1 MTARPVLGILGGG
14 QLAQMMALAAIP
26 LGIQCHVYDP
36 DPVAPARLCA
46 IHHCAAYD
54 DTAALVRF
62 AEAVDVITYEFENI
76 PLSCVS
82 FLNAHKPIMPG
93 ISALQVCQDR
103 LTEKTFARS
112 LGFAT
117 APFVD
122 LVPTLS
128 STDALHAVG
137 APAILK
143 TRRMGYDGKGQ
154 QIVQNAEEL
163 DRARAT
169 YGTLELIL
177 EGIVPFL
184 HEVSIIS
191 VRAPDGTT
199 VRYPLIQNT
208 HRHGILRTSIAPAPC
223 HTAALESLADQIAS
237 TVLDAVGYVGVL
249 TVECFVVA
257 APGGSTLVINEF
269 APRVHNSGHWSIEG
283 ATHSQFDYHVRAVMG
298 LRIDPP
304 ELRGWSAL
312 CNLIGDEPADNDIP
326 VGVAVHR
333 YHKTPRPGR
342 KVGHLTITTTDHAT
356 LQHTI
361 DACSELTGIRIP

>member
-26 LGIQCHVYDP
+26 LGIQCHIYDP

-54 DTAALVRF
+54 DTAALSRF
-62 AEAVDVITYEFENI
+62 AASVDVITYEFENI
-76 PLSCVS
+76 PLSCVT
-82 FLNAHKPIMPG
+82 FLNTHKPIMPG
-93 ISALQVCQDR
+93 VTALQMCQDR

-122 LVPTLS
+122 LAPSVS
-128 STDALHAVG
+128 SSDALRTVG
-137 APAILK
+137 TPAILK

-154 QIVQNAEEL
+154 QTIQTAAEL
-163 DRARAT
+163 DQARTAYAT
-169 YGTLELIL
+169 HELIL

-184 HEVSIIS
+184 HEVSIIAT
-191 VRAPDGTT
+191 RAQDGTT

-208 HRHGILRTSIAPAPC
+208 HRNGILRTSLAPAPC
-223 HTAALESLADQIAS
+223 RTADLEALADQIAS
-237 TVLDAVGYVGVL
+237 TVLDALGYVGVL
-249 TVECFVVA
+249 TIECFVVD
-257 APGGSTLVINEF
+257 APSGSTLVINEF

-283 ATHSQFDYHVRAVMG
+283 ASTSQFAYHVRAVMG

-304 ELRGWSAL
+304 ALRGFSAL
-312 CNLIGDEPADNDIP
+312 CNLIGDEPDHKDIP
-326 VGVAVHR
+326 AGVSMHR

-342 KVGHLTITTTDHAT
+342 KVGHLTITTPDHAS
-356 LQHTI
+356 LKHTI
-361 DACSELTGIRIP
+361 DACCQLIGGRIA

>member
-14 QLAQMMALAAIP
+14 QLAQMMALEAIP
-26 LGIQCHVYDP
+26 LGIQCHIYDP

-54 DTAALVRF
+54 DTSALLRF
-62 AEAVDVITYEFENI
+62 AAAVDVITYEFENI
-76 PLSCVS
+76 PMSCVT
-82 FLNAHKPIMPG
+82 FLNTHKPIMPG
-93 ISALQVCQDR
+93 ITALQMCQDR

-112 LGFAT
+112 LGFVT

-128 STDALHAVG
+128 SSDALRTVG

-154 QIVQNAEEL
+154 QTIQNAQEL
-163 DRARAT
+163 DVARDA
-169 YGTLELIL
+169 YGSYELIL
-177 EGIVPFL
+177 EGMVHFR
-184 HEVSIIS
+184 HEVSIITA
-191 VRAPDGTT
+191 RAQDGTT

-208 HRHGILRTSIAPAPC
+208 HRQGILRTSLAPAPC
-223 HTAALESLADQIAS
+223 RTTELEALADQIAS
-237 TVLDAVGYVGVL
+237 TVLDALGYVGVL
-249 TVECFVVA
+249 TIECFVVD

-283 ATHSQFDYHVRAVMG
+283 ATTSQFAYHVRAVMG

-304 ELRGWSAL
+304 ELRGYSAL
-312 CNLIGDEPADNDIP
+312 CNLIGDEPAHSDIP
-326 VGVAVHR
+326 VGVSIHR

-342 KVGHLTITTTDHAT
+342 KVGHLTITTTDHTA

-361 DACSELTGIRIP
+361 EVCNQLIGVRIT

>member
-1 MTARPVLGILGGG
+1 MTTRPVLGILGGG

-26 LGIQCHVYDP
+26 LGVQCHIYDP

-46 IHHCAAYD
+46 IHHCATYD
-54 DTAALVRF
+54 DVPALLRF

-76 PLSCVS
+76 PMSCVS
-82 FLNAHKPIMPG
+82 FLNTHKPIMPG
-93 ISALQVCQDR
+93 NSALQMCQDR

-117 APFVD
+117 APFVE

-154 QIVQNAEEL
+154 QTIQNAAEL
-163 DRARAT
+163 DCARAA
-169 YGTLELIL
+169 YGTHELIL

-191 VRAPDGTT
+191 VRAQDGTT

-208 HRHGILRTSIAPAPC
+208 HQHGILRTSIAPAPC
-223 HTAALESLADQIAS
+223 RTAELESLANQIAS
-237 TVLDAVGYVGVL
+237 RVLDAVGYVGVL
-249 TVECFVVA
+249 TIECFVVA
-257 APGGSTLVINEF
+257 TPGGSTLVINEF

-298 LRIDPP
+298 IRIDPP
-304 ELRGWSAL
+304 ELHGWSAL
-312 CNLIGDEPADNDIP
+312 CNLIGDEPADSDIP
-326 VGVAVHR
+326 AGVAVHR

-342 KVGHLTITTTDHAT
+342 KVGHITMTATDLAT
-356 LQHTI
+356 LNQHI
-361 DACSELTGIRIP
+361 ASCRHLTGVRQQ